1 MSLWVDGND
10 SNMESSSIMVPGTG
24 DQINLWKNSVFC
36 GECPLEEAY
45 CKETEVGVHFW

>member
-10 SNMESSSIMVPGTG
+10 SNMDSDSIMVPGTG
-24 DQINLWKNSVFC
+24 EKINLWKHSVVC

-45 CKETEVGVHFW
+45 CKETEVGVHFR